1 MGHQELTRRFAA
13 ADPHAQGWTDPA
25 RRAARGGARRFL
37 WSGQSRTRW
46 QAAGGV
52 NCRQSAI
59 PATAG
64 GGRPP
69 RGGAHLRFYA
79 VDIGRS
85 PDGNWWVL
93 RDRTQAPSGS
103 GYALE
108 NRLALSRA
116 LPDVYRNRARYR
128 CARREPAA
136 GWKHGRC
143 LGPLRDAGARDHA
156 A

>member
-1 MGHQELTRRFAA
+1 M
-13 ADPHAQGWTDPA
+13 ADAQGWTDPA
-25 RRAARGGARRFL
+25 RRAARGGARRCL

-52 NCRQSAI
+52 NCRQSGI
-59 PATAG
+59 PAAAG
-64 GGRPP
+64 GGRPAG
-69 RGGAHLRFYA
+69 RLHLRFYA

-116 LPDVYRNRARYR
+116 LPDVYRSLKVERLAPFFQAFQAELSALSRHDETRVCVLTPGSVN
-128 CARREPAA
+128 ETNFE
-136 GWKHGRC
+136 
-143 LGPLRDAGARDHA
+143 HA
-156 A
+156 L